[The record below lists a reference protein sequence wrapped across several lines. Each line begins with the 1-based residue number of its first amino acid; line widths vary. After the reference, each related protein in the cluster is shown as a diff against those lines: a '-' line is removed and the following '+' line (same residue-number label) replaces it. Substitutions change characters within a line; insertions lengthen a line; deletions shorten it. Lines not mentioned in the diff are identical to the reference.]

1 MEYSLRDRKGLNSFI
16 MLAVLFVLMVVCLII
31 SETFVK
37 FTLPLFFGIGDAD
50 SFIKTASEQLK
61 NPLALIYL
69 QAMCS
74 SIGFFLLPVL
84 VYHSIFRY
92 DITASMGMR
101 TVPAAKYWLIA
112 IGIMVMAA
120 VFTQWLVQINTAI
133 PLSGDWTQLRT
144 MEQQVDKMVEAFFS
158 ETSMKRLLLLTLV
171 MALLPAV
178 AEEFCFRGTIQN
190 TLSQTNLGPIG
201 AIVITGF
208 TFSLVHFE
216 FDNFLAIWC
225 MGIVLGFIYYYSGS
239 IWVSIVVHFL
249 NNFIV
254 VIGKY
259 AYMKGL
265 IHSDLASSDALPLYL
280 TLPAGAVMIGGLIL
294 MRKWSGK
301 NPAGIIN

>member
-1 MEYSLRDRKGLNSFI
+1 
-16 MLAVLFVLMVVCLII
+16 MLSVLFVLMVVCLII

-37 FTLPLFFGIGDAD
+37 YTLPLFFGIADAD

-69 QAMCS
+69 QAVCS

-84 VYHSIFRY
+84 VYHFIFRF
-92 DITASMGMR
+92 DIAEAMGMK
-101 TVPAAKYWLIA
+101 TIPSVKYWLIA
-112 IGIMVMAA
+112 IGIMAMAA
-120 VFTQWLVQINTAI
+120 VFTQWLVQVNTAI
-133 PLSGDWTQLRT
+133 PLSGQWAELRT
-144 MEQQVDKMVEAFFS
+144 MQEQVDKMVDAFFS
-158 ETSMKRLLLLTLV
+158 ETSVKRLLLLTVV

-178 AEEFCFRGTIQN
+178 AEELCFRGTIQN

-201 AIVITGF
+201 AIFITGL

-239 IWVSIVVHFL
+239 IWVSIAVHFL
-249 NNFIV
+249 NNFVV

-259 AYMKGL
+259 AYLKGL
-265 IHSDLASSDALPLYL
+265 IHSDVASSDTLPLYL
-280 TLPAGAVMIGGLIL
+280 TLPAGAVMIAGLIL